1 MNEYKIMIVDD
12 EPDISELLEKAL
24 KIEGFQKIVK
34 IGAGNE
40 AVAAG
45 IGMFYYLFAIPEP
58 EGLSLADWPN
68 RFTANFSLWMANEE
82 GTLQIEKIGLERLEE
97 YGLWIQVIDESGQ
110 EVFSQSKPEI
120 YPERYFVSELL
131 ALSANGYENGYTV
144 FVNSFEESGR
154 TWNYLIGFPYVV
166 GKHVLYYNGETVS
179 RLSPVFRMVITG
191 VFCAAAVLILLYIIW
206 LMRQMGKITRGIG
219 KVSLRAYEP
228 LPEKGVFRSI
238 YAALNQMDAEIRRSD
253 RMKEETERTRREW
266 IANITHDLKTPLSPI
281 KGYAEL
287 LADGTA
293 GEPQTV
299 REYGSLILKNAEHTE
314 KLINDLKLT
323 WQLDSGT
330 FPFHLQQV
338 RMERY
343 LKELVIDIVNDP
355 AFSDH
360 EIAFES
366 DAADVSAAIDPELF
380 RRAVGNLV
388 INGLVHNPPDTK
400 VTVSVWEDTGNSVC
414 ISVRDDGKGISEE
427 EQAKLFTRYYRGTN
441 TKEKPEGSGLG
452 LAIAKQIVSLH
463 GGEIAVKSRVG
474 EGTEFTI
481 RLPGN

>member
-1 MNEYKIMIVDD
+1 MRRLKGRDTVNEYKIMIVDD

-24 KIEGFQKIVK
+24 KIEGFQK
-34 IGAGNE
+34 
-40 AVAAG
+40 
-45 IGMFYYLFAIPEP
+45 
-58 EGLSLADWPN
+58 
-68 RFTANFSLWMANEE
+68 
-82 GTLQIEKIGLERLEE
+82 
-97 YGLWIQVIDESGQ
+97 
-110 EVFSQSKPEI
+110 
-120 YPERYFVSELL
+120 
-131 ALSANGYENGYTV
+131 
-144 FVNSFEESGR
+144 
-154 TWNYLIGFPYVV
+154 
-166 GKHVLYYNGETVS
+166 
-179 RLSPVFRMVITG
+179 
-191 VFCAAAVLILLYIIW
+191 
-206 LMRQMGKITRGIG
+206 
-219 KVSLRAYEP
+219 

-314 KLINDLKLT
+314 KLIN
-323 WQLDSGT
+323 
-330 FPFHLQQV
+330 
-338 RMERY
+338 
-343 LKELVIDIVNDP
+343 
-355 AFSDH
+355 A
-360 EIAFES
+360 
-366 DAADVSAAIDPELF
+366 
-380 RRAVGNLV
+380 
-388 INGLVHNPPDTK
+388 LVHNPPDTK
-400 VTVSVWEDTGNSVC
+400 VTVSVWEDTGNGVC

>member
-24 KIEGFQKIVK
+24 KIEGFQK
-34 IGAGNE
+34 
-40 AVAAG
+40 
-45 IGMFYYLFAIPEP
+45 
-58 EGLSLADWPN
+58 
-68 RFTANFSLWMANEE
+68 
-82 GTLQIEKIGLERLEE
+82 
-97 YGLWIQVIDESGQ
+97 
-110 EVFSQSKPEI
+110 
-120 YPERYFVSELL
+120 
-131 ALSANGYENGYTV
+131 
-144 FVNSFEESGR
+144 
-154 TWNYLIGFPYVV
+154 
-166 GKHVLYYNGETVS
+166 
-179 RLSPVFRMVITG
+179 
-191 VFCAAAVLILLYIIW
+191 
-206 LMRQMGKITRGIG
+206 
-219 KVSLRAYEP
+219 

-330 FPFHLQQV
+330 FPFQPQQV

-343 LKELVIDIVNDP
+343 LKELVIDIFNDP
-355 AFSDH
+355 AFSDR

-366 DAADVSAAIDPELF
+366 DAVDVSAAIDPELF

-400 VTVSVWEDTGNSVC
+400 VTVSVRKDQGNGVC